1 MAQMLAQLLTKRE
14 ACDFLRCS
22 PRTFDRW
29 RSLWRAQGVDVGEVQ
44 IRKNVRFRQERLERL
59 IASPKLWL

>member
-1 MAQMLAQLLTKRE
+1 MAQLVTTRE

-22 PRTFDRW
+22 PRALDRW
-29 RSLWRAQGVDVGEVQ
+29 RSLWQAKGIDVGEVK
-44 IRKNVRFRQERLERL
+44 IRKSVKFRRERLERL